1 MRSMTDFPKISIIV
15 PIYKIERYLRQCI
28 DSILA
33 QTFTDFELL
42 LIDDGSPDGCPAI
55 CDEYTKKDARIRVF
69 HKPNGGLTSARNY
82 GLDNAKGDW
91 IMHIDGDDWIEP
103 TYIEEL
109 YDTAIKNDADIA
121 ICGFRF
127 AYEDGSFVIEHP
139 TVWDDNRST
148 SLNRYIASVWT
159 TAWGSIHKS
168 SLYHNNGVRSPKNI
182 TYCEDFHLMARIC
195 YFADKVVSI
204 DRPLYN
210 YRQQSSSIMHSLN
223 DKTWRDE
230 LTSYKEIIDF
240 FRNKGE
246 LEKYIKTMSWRTL
259 KAAQD
264 MTLNPSRFEEFK
276 NYNPDKKNY
285 IWNCPFIGF
294 KIKMLSWLIT
304 HGCTPIAFIIIRLR
318 KLLGR

>member
-1 MRSMTDFPKISIIV
+1 MKENITVSVIV
-15 PIYKIERYLRQCI
+15 PIYKIERYLHQCI
-28 DSILA
+28 DSILE

-42 LIDDGSPDGCPAI
+42 LIDDGSPDGCPTI
-55 CDEYTKKDARIRVF
+55 CDEYAKKDTRIRVF
-69 HKPNGGLTSARNY
+69 HKHNGGLTSARNY

-103 TYIEEL
+103 TYVEEL
-109 YDTAIKNDADIA
+109 YNAAIKNNADIA
-121 ICGFRF
+121 ICGLRF
-127 AYEDGSFVIEHP
+127 AYEDGSSVIEHP
-139 TVWDDNRST
+139 TTWDDNKQA
-148 SLNRYIASVWT
+148 SLNRYIASIWT
-159 TAWGSIHKS
+159 TACGSIQKS
-168 SLYHNNGVRSPKNI
+168 SLYKDNSIRSPKNI

-259 KAAQD
+259 KATQE
-264 MTLNPSRFEEFK
+264 MTLNTSRFEDFK

-285 IWNCPFIGF
+285 IWDCPFIGF

-304 HGCTPIAFIIIRLR
+304 HNCKPIALIIIRLR
-318 KLLGR
+318 KLL

>member
-1 MRSMTDFPKISIIV
+1 MTDSTKISIIV

-28 DSILA
+28 ESILA

-42 LIDDGSPDGCPAI
+42 LIDDGSPDECPTI
-55 CDEYTKKDARIRVF
+55 CDEYAKKDTRIHVF
-69 HKPNGGLTSARNY
+69 HKSNGGLTSARNY
-82 GLDNAKGDW
+82 GLDNAKGEW
-91 IMHIDGDDWIEP
+91 IMHIDGDDWVEP

-109 YDTAIKNDADIA
+109 YNAVINNKADIA

-127 AYEDGSFVIEHP
+127 AYEDGSSAIEYP
-139 TVWDDNRST
+139 TIWDDDKSA

-210 YRQQSSSIMHSLN
+210 YRQQSYSIMHSLN

-230 LTSYKEIIDF
+230 LTAYKEIIDF
-240 FRNKGE
+240 FRNQGE
-246 LEKYIKTMSWRTL
+246 LEKYIKAMSWRTL
-259 KAAQD
+259 KATQE
-264 MTLNPSRFEEFK
+264 MTLDTSRFDDFK

-285 IWNCPFIGF
+285 IWDCPFIGF

-304 HGCTPIAFIIIRLR
+304 HDCTLIASIIIRLR
-318 KLLGR
+318 KFIGR

>member
-1 MRSMTDFPKISIIV
+1 MNKRVAVSVIV

-28 DSILA
+28 ESILA

-42 LIDDGSPDGCPAI
+42 LIDDGSPDECPTI
-55 CDEYTKKDARIRVF
+55 CDEYAKKDSRIHVF
-69 HKPNGGLTSARNY
+69 HKSNGGLTSARNY
-82 GLDNAKGDW
+82 GLDNAKGEW

-109 YDTAIKNDADIA
+109 YNAAIKNKADIA

-127 AYEDGSFVIEHP
+127 AFEDGRYIEEHP
-139 TVWDDNRST
+139 TVWDDDKSA

-159 TAWGSIHKS
+159 TACGSIHKS
-168 SLYHNNGVRSPKNI
+168 SIYKDNGVISPKNI
-182 TYCEDFHLMARIC
+182 TYCEDFHLMARLC

-223 DKTWRDE
+223 KKTWKDE
-230 LTSYKEIIDF
+230 LTTYKEIIDF
-240 FRNKGE
+240 FRNQGE
-246 LEKYIKTMSWRTL
+246 LGKYIKAMSWRTL

-264 MTLNPSRFEEFK
+264 MTLNPSRFKEFK

-285 IWNCPFIGF
+285 IWDCPFIGI
-294 KIKMLSWLIT
+294 KIKALAWLIT
-304 HGCTPIAFIIIRLR
+304 HRCESIAILITHLR

>member
-1 MRSMTDFPKISIIV
+1 MNENVKVSVIV
-15 PIYKIERYLRQCI
+15 PIYKIERYLHQCV
-28 DSILA
+28 DSIIA

-55 CDEYTKKDARIRVF
+55 CDEYAQKDARIRVF
-69 HKPNGGLTSARNY
+69 HKPNGGLTSARNH

-109 YDTAIKNDADIA
+109 YNAAIKNDADIA

-139 TVWDDNRST
+139 TVWNDNRST

-182 TYCEDFHLMARIC
+182 TYCEDFHLMTRLC

-204 DRPLYN
+204 DIPLYN
-210 YRQQSSSIMHSLN
+210 YRQQSSSIMHYLN
-223 DKTWRDE
+223 EKTWRNE
-230 LTSYKEIIDF
+230 LTAYKEIIDF
-240 FRNKGE
+240 FRNQGDFK
-246 LEKYIKTMSWRTL
+246 KYKKAMSWRTL

-264 MTLNPSRFEEFK
+264 MTLNPSRFEEFN

>member
-1 MRSMTDFPKISIIV
+1 MTDFPKISIIV

-55 CDEYTKKDARIRVF
+55 CDEYAKKDSRIRVF
-69 HKPNGGLTSARNY
+69 HKHNGGLTSARNH

-109 YDTAIKNDADIA
+109 YNAAIKNDADIA

-139 TVWDDNRST
+139 TIWDDDKSV

-259 KAAQD
+259 KASQD

-304 HGCTPIAFIIIRLR
+304 HGCTFITSIIIRLR

>member
-1 MRSMTDFPKISIIV
+1 MNENVKVSVIV

-33 QTFTDFELL
+33 QTFTDFEML
-42 LIDDGSPDGCPAI
+42 LIDDGSPDECPAI
-55 CDEYTKKDARIRVF
+55 CDEYAKKDSRIRVF

-139 TVWDDNRST
+139 TIWDDNKST

-168 SLYHNNGVRSPKNI
+168 SLYKDNSIRSPKNI
-182 TYCEDFHLMARIC
+182 TFCEDFHLMVRLC

-204 DRPLYN
+204 DSPLYN
-210 YRQQSSSIMHSLN
+210 YRQQSSSIMHYLN
-223 DKTWRDE
+223 EKTWRNE
-230 LTSYKEIIDF
+230 LTAYKEIIDF
-240 FRNKGE
+240 FRNQGE
-246 LEKYIKTMSWRTL
+246 FKKYIKAMSWRTL

-294 KIKMLSWLIT
+294 KIKMLSWLMT
-304 HGCTPIAFIIIRLR
+304 HGCTFVASIIIRLR
-318 KLLGR
+318 KLLGQ

>member
-1 MRSMTDFPKISIIV
+1 MM
-15 PIYKIERYLRQCI
+15 
-28 DSILA
+28 
-33 QTFTDFELL
+33 
-42 LIDDGSPDGCPAI
+42 
-55 CDEYTKKDARIRVF
+55 
-69 HKPNGGLTSARNY
+69 PN
-82 GLDNAKGDW
+82 
-91 IMHIDGDDWIEP
+91 
-103 TYIEEL
+103 
-109 YDTAIKNDADIA
+109 IA

-182 TYCEDFHLMARIC
+182 TYCEDFHLMTRLC

-204 DRPLYN
+204 DIPLYN
-210 YRQQSSSIMHSLN
+210 YRQQSSSIMHYLN
-223 DKTWRDE
+223 EKTWRNE
-230 LTSYKEIIDF
+230 LTAYKEIIDF
-240 FRNKGE
+240 FRNQGDFK
-246 LEKYIKTMSWRTL
+246 KYKKAMSWRTL

-264 MTLNPSRFEEFK
+264 MTLNPSRFEEFN

>member
-1 MRSMTDFPKISIIV
+1 MNENVKVSVIV
-15 PIYKIERYLRQCI
+15 PIYKIERYLHQCV
-28 DSILA
+28 DSIIA

-42 LIDDGSPDGCPAI
+42 FIDDGSPDGCPAI
-55 CDEYTKKDARIRVF
+55 CDEYAQKDARIRVF
-69 HKPNGGLTSARNY
+69 HKPNGGLTSARNH

-109 YDTAIKNDADIA
+109 YNAAIKNDADIA

-182 TYCEDFHLMARIC
+182 TYCEDFHLMTRLC

-204 DRPLYN
+204 DIPLYN
-210 YRQQSSSIMHSLN
+210 YRQQSSSIMHYLN
-223 DKTWRDE
+223 EKTWRNE
-230 LTSYKEIIDF
+230 LTAYKEIIDF
-240 FRNKGE
+240 FRNQGDFK
-246 LEKYIKTMSWRTL
+246 KYKKAMSWRTL

-264 MTLNPSRFEEFK
+264 MTLNPSRFEEFN